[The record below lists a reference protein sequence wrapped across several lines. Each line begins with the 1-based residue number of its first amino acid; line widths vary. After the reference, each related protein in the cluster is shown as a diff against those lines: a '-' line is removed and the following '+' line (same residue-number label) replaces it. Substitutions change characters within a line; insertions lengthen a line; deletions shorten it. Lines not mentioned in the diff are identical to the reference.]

1 MLQADVSSLRE
12 WGDPNSALKGRV
24 TVQKLSEKVNR
35 WYLLWVK
42 SLMLYYWSLVR
53 YQMSY
58 EEKNSGK
65 KIWKPKQTLIDN
77 SMCVK
82 IPMQTESQRGLVK
95 ILQLSWEFFC
105 DLNLA
110 AKLLSKTISLAASRP
125 IRRKSIIPIQIKG
138 CCLLIYSVIQLH
150 ITNLQWTCVTWLC
163 TVGTRSEADEWN
175 QDKGPSDKDK
185 HVEQGATPKV

>member
-1 MLQADVSSLRE
+1 MVFTVGKITDVILLKFGSV
-12 WGDPNSALKGRV
+12 PNELWRKEFRQKDLK
-24 TVQKLSEKVNR
+24 TQT
-35 WYLLWVK
+35 
-42 SLMLYYWSLVR
+42 
-53 YQMSY
+53 
-58 EEKNSGK
+58 
-65 KIWKPKQTLIDN
+65 KQTLIDN

-163 TVGTRSEADEWN
+163 TGGTRSEADEWN